1 MINQRKSKNAKKS
14 EKRGEKIVARDFIYG
29 HSRNRVHG
37 KCVYM
42 IHVKEHAYLP
52 DMYVWKIYAG
62 KSIDVEFTLV
72 ASSSYSRDNK
82 NLKSKSAAT
91 REAAL
96 FLQHEPEVIFNIKGL
111 EQFVSDPNK
120 LLNGNWFDFISGVKR
135 V

>member
-1 MINQRKSKNAKKS
+1 M
-14 EKRGEKIVARDFIYG
+14 ARDFVYG

-42 IHVKEHAYLP
+42 IHVKKHLYRP
-52 DMYVWKIYAG
+52 DTYVWKIYAG
-62 KSIDVEFTLV
+62 KGIDVEFKVV
-72 ASSSYSRDNK
+72 ASSGYDKDNK

-96 FLQHEPEVIFNIKGL
+96 FMQWEPEVIFNITGL

-120 LLNGNWFDFISGVKR
+120 LLNGNWFDFISGVKKA
-135 V
+135 